1 MRDKQTIFRYG
12 GYEMRSHSETRWA
25 AMMDAMGVAW
35 VYEPQTVV
43 TRHGGYMPDFFLPAV
58 GAFVE
63 VKGPTP
69 SQGEREKAWDT
80 QQVTGFP
87 VAFAYGRAEMVGGE
101 LFHGMLSYFSERGEV
116 SYSTAEIGAAVR
128 RWFGI
133 HTYAAYLSAGEHQRR
148 PDYVLLGDVVD
159 EVITGWMDR
168 QAREVYLKSVNGPIN
183 QMKLAQH
190 RQASRAEWALSQF
203 SQKITQCWNAREAA

>member
-25 AMMDAMGVAW
+25 AMMDAMSVAW
-35 VYEPQTVV
+35 IYEPRTVT

-58 GAFVE
+58 GAFLE
-63 VKGPTP
+63 VKGPRPT
-69 SQGEREKAWDT
+69 QVEREKAWDA
-80 QQVTGFP
+80 QEITGFP
-87 VAFAYGRAEMVGGE
+87 VVFAYGRAEMIGGE
-101 LFHGMLSYFSERGEV
+101 LFHGVLSYFSERGEV

-128 RWFGI
+128 RWFGV
-133 HTYAAYLSAGEHQRR
+133 HTYAAYLAAGEHQRR
-148 PDYVLLGDVVD
+148 PDCVRIGAILE

-168 QAREVYLKSVNGPIN
+168 QGREAYLKSIHGPIN
-183 QMKLAQH
+183 QSKLAQN

>member
-1 MRDKQTIFRYG
+1 MRDKQTIFRYR

-25 AMMDAMGVAW
+25 AIMDVMGVTW
-35 VYEPQTVV
+35 VYEPRTVT

-58 GAFVE
+58 GAFLE

-69 SQGEREKAWDT
+69 SQVEREKALDA

-87 VAFAYGRAEMVGGE
+87 VVFAYGRAEMIGGE

-116 SYSTAEIGAAVR
+116 SYSTAEIGEAVR
-128 RWFGI
+128 RWFGGR
-133 HTYAAYLSAGEHQRR
+133 TYAAYLSAGEHQRR
-148 PDYVLLGDVVD
+148 PDCMRLGDVIE

-168 QAREVYLKSVNGPIN
+168 QARETYLKGLCGPIN
-183 QMKLAQH
+183 QWKLAQH

-203 SQKITQCWNAREAA
+203 SQKIIQCWNAREAA

>member
-25 AMMDAMGVAW
+25 AIMDVMGVSW
-35 VYEPQTVV
+35 VYEPRTVI

-69 SQGEREKAWDT
+69 SQVEREKALDA

-87 VAFAYGRAEMVGGE
+87 VVFAYGRAEIIGGE

-128 RWFGI
+128 SWFGI
-133 HTYAAYLSAGEHQRR
+133 RTYAAYLSAGEHQRR
-148 PDYVLLGDVVD
+148 PDCVLLGDIIE

-168 QAREVYLKSVNGPIN
+168 QARETYLKSIHGPIN
-183 QMKLAQH
+183 QRKLAQH
-190 RQASRAEWALSQF
+190 RQSSRAEWALCQF
-203 SQKITQCWNAREAA
+203 SQKIIQCWNAREAA

>member
-25 AMMDAMGVAW
+25 AIMDAMSVAW
-35 VYEPQTVV
+35 VYESRTVV

-63 VKGPTP
+63 VKGPIP
-69 SQGEREKAWDT
+69 SQIEREKAWDA
-80 QQVTGFP
+80 QRITGFP
-87 VAFAYGRAEMVGGE
+87 VVFAYGRAEMIGGE

-133 HTYAAYLSAGEHQRR
+133 NTYAAYLSAGEHQRR
-148 PDYVLLGDVVD
+148 PDFVCIGDIVE

-168 QAREVYLKSVNGPIN
+168 QARETYLKGLHGPIN
-183 QMKLAQH
+183 QRKLAQH

-203 SQKITQCWNAREAA
+203 SQKIIQCWNAQEAA

>member
-25 AMMDAMGVAW
+25 AVMDAMRVSW
-35 VYEPQTVV
+35 VYEPRTVA
-43 TRHGGYMPDFFLPAV
+43 TRHGGYMPDFFLPVV

-63 VKGPTP
+63 VKGPAPT
-69 SQGEREKAWDT
+69 QIEREKALDA
-80 QQVTGFP
+80 QQITGFP
-87 VAFAYGRAEMVGGE
+87 VVFAYGRSEMIGAE

-128 RWFGI
+128 RWFDV
-133 HTYAAYLSAGEHQRR
+133 HTYAAYLSAGAHQRR
-148 PDYVLLGDVVD
+148 PDCIRIGDIVE

-168 QAREVYLKSVNGPIN
+168 QAREQYLKTVHRPIN
-183 QMKLAQH
+183 RLKLTQH